1 MVSVRSL
8 VKPPRKRKTIDAKA
22 SVSHN
27 STFQHQ
33 TALESDSDKLVSS
46 TLDSAVR
53 VLFYS

>member
-1 MVSVRSL
+1 M
-8 VKPPRKRKTIDAKA
+8 KPPRKRKTIDAKA
-22 SVSHN
+22 SVTHN